1 MAGENISGRIEV
13 LVGALGDAGGSGS
26 AEGGQSTPKSGSSS
40 VDPNQKKRDNEQK
53 GQGKVMKTLGG
64 IGGKMAGMMGVVG
77 IAIKAIMGSAVFS
90 TAFGVFMDIL
100 SAMVS
105 MLLLPLVPVLIP
117 ILQILAEFIPL
128 IGELATA
135 ILGPIMTSLALLLE
149 ILMPFIK
156 FLLGAVTVM
165 LEGFNKVYEQA
176 MKPIKDA
183 VEYAAGFYDKVLGK
197 NLIEIKE
204 FWLEKFPQWIKALP
218 GNIAKAIKDF
228 FSGFFSTSGGG
239 GIVGGVKKMLGF
251 QTGTDYVPKDM
262 MAYLHKG
269 EKVLSPTESVGG
281 GGSVSIAFNSPII
294 GSISMSGNASLD
306 EVSRVITD
314 RVMDAI
320 TSASRSK
327 SWMG

>member
-1 MAGENISGRIEV
+1 
-13 LVGALGDAGGSGS
+13 
-26 AEGGQSTPKSGSSS
+26 
-40 VDPNQKKRDNEQK
+40 
-53 GQGKVMKTLGG
+53 
-64 IGGKMAGMMGVVG
+64 MMGVVG

-117 ILQILAEFIPL
+117 LLKIFADLIPLVAALAEC
-128 IGELATA
+128 
-135 ILGPIMTSLALLLE
+135 ILGPIMDMQGALLTLIE
-149 ILMPFIK
+149 PFIK
-156 FLLGAVTVM
+156 FFIQSLTALLDGITAVKDMFLKPILDALSTAVT
-165 LEGFNKVYEQA
+165 FW
-176 MKPIKDA
+176 KD
-183 VEYAAGFYDKVLGK
+183 VLGK
-197 NLIEIKE
+197 NIIEIKE
-204 FWLEKFPQWIKALP
+204 FWLEKFPQWIKDLP